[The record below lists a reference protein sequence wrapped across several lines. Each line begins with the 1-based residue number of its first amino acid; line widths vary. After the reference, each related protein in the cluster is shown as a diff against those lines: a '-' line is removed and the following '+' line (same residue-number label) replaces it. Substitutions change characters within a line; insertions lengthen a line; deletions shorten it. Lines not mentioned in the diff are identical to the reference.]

1 MASMSSSGLALV
13 VTAVAVG
20 AAVPVQSAINAQ
32 MAAGQ
37 GHPLYGALTNTA
49 VASLAL
55 LVLVMALRLPA
66 PNLRAALALPWWT
79 WAGGFIGAAFVFG
92 ALFVA
97 PKIGAAAFAA
107 ATIFGSVAASLFI
120 DHFGLFDFPMQAV
133 SIPRLCGVG
142 CVLLG
147 VALLQMG
154 RP

>member
-1 MASMSSSGLALV
+1 MHGEMASMSSSGLALV

-55 LVLVMALRLPA
+55 VVLVMVLRPPA

-120 DHFGLFDFPMQAV
+120 D
-133 SIPRLCGVG
+133 
-142 CVLLG
+142 
-147 VALLQMG
+147 
-154 RP
+154 

>member
-1 MASMSSSGLALV
+1 MDSSGLALV
-13 VTAVAVG
+13 VTAIAVG

-55 LVLVMALRLPA
+55 FALVMALRLPA

-79 WAGGFIGAAFVFG
+79 WVGGFIGAAFVFG

-107 ATIFGSVAASLFI
+107 ATIFGSVAASLLI
-120 DHFGLFDFPMQAV
+120 DHFGLLDFPVQAV
-133 SIPRLCGVG
+133 SIPRLCGVA

-147 VALLQMG
+147 VAFLKMG

>member
-1 MASMSSSGLALV
+1 MSSTGLALV
-13 VTAVAVG
+13 ATAVAVG

-55 LVLVMALRLPA
+55 VVLVMALRLPA

-97 PKIGAAAFAA
+97 PKIGAAA
-107 ATIFGSVAASLFI
+107 SLSI
-120 DHFGLFDFPMQAV
+120 DHFGLFEFPVQAV